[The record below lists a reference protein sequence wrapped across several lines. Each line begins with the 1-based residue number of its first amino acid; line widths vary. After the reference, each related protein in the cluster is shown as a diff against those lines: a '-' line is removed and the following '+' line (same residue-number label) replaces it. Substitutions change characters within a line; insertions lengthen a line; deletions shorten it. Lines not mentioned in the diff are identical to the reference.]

1 MIKKSDDYDYGDGD
15 GEAQAHD
22 DVAHPINTFQ

>member
-1 MIKKSDDYDYGDGD
+1 MIKKSDDYDYGD